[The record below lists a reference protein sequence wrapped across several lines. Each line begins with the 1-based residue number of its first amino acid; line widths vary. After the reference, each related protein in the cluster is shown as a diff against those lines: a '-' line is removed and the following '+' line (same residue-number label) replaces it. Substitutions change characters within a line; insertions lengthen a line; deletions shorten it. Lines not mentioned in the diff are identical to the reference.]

1 MKPALSLAAV
11 GIVGLIFAKLLG
23 FLILPIVGMFLG
35 FFFLVLKIALIVGL
49 IWFGF
54 TLFRKWTDRP
64 SEA

>member
-1 MKPALSLAAV
+1 MKPVISLAAV
-11 GIVGLIFAKLLG
+11 GIAGLIFAKLLG
-23 FLILPIVGMFLG
+23 FLILPIFGMFLG

-54 TLFRKWTDRP
+54 SLFRKWTDRP

>member
-1 MKPALSLAAV
+1 MKPFVSLAAV
-11 GIVGLIFAKLLG
+11 GIAGLIFAKLLG
-23 FLILPIVGMFLG
+23 FLILPIFGMFLG

-64 SEA
+64 AES